1 MCFCVTVDVLLCV
14 RLLSISSTSDDDIIV
29 SSEFKKKRNRFVFAL
44 SHLKK
49 IMLAGLGYGT
59 LHNGFAGIEA
69 NGHFLLL

>member
-49 IMLAGLGYGT
+49 
-59 LHNGFAGIEA
+59 
-69 NGHFLLL
+69 